1 VTHYVAERD
10 IEIWKEIFDSF
21 DTDQDGVLA
30 PRDLL

>member
-1 VTHYVAERD
+1 VTYYVEERE
-10 IEIWKEIFDSF
+10 IEVWKEIFDAF